1 MYREYGLARK
11 ELEIENND
19 NQYDVIII
27 GGGIVGAGLFREQSL
42 HGLKVLLLDQADFS
56 SQTSQGSSKMLHGGI
71 RYLENMDF
79 SLVFEALREKNLWL
93 KLTPHITKEVPF
105 YLPIY
110 KESKWPLM
118 FMRVGLFLYDLL
130 SLFKNSPHRILNYKQ
145 TIKEM
150 PGIKTQGLVGAGL
163 YYDGIV
169 DDAKLGLEC
178 IYDGLNNNE
187 CKALNYQKV
196 TKITKDDSD
205 QHTVEFEDTLNQKK
219 SNATAQFVIMATG
232 PFTDQAM
239 SNLSIPWSPVIL
251 PSKGAHLWLEKD
263 SLPITEAM
271 VLQTKDQR
279 IIFVIPQRQS
289 ILVGTTEIPIDPK
302 TPMLNIK
309 PTEEEV
315 QYLLDVVNEYFPSS
329 NVEHENILSSFAAVR
344 PLVKAKESSSKTSR
358 NHKVFNPQKNLYVLV
373 GGKYTTF
380 RKMAQ
385 DLNKIIFK
393 KLNIRHDKS
402 LTLQKLKTTSIVK
415 NPFEKKISL
424 DDLKLILRKENVRTR
439 EDLLNRRLS
448 LPTLRHFNDQE
459 LEKLILQLDFK

>member
-1 MYREYGLARK
+1 MYREYGLARE
-11 ELEIENND
+11 ELKKQSNENH
-19 NQYDVIII
+19 YDIII
-27 GGGIVGAGLFREQSL
+27 VGGGIVGAGLFREQAL
-42 HGLKVLLLDQADFS
+42 HGLKVLLLDQADFN

-178 IYDGLNNNE
+178 IYDGLNNKK
-187 CKALNYQKV
+187 CKALNYQEV
-196 TKITKDDSD
+196 TSITKNEYD
-205 QHTVEFEDTLNQKK
+205 QHTVEFQDTLNKNK
-219 SNATAQFVIMATG
+219 SKATSQFVIMATG

-251 PSKGAHLWLEKD
+251 PSKGAHLWLEEN

-279 IIFVIPQRQS
+279 IIFVIPQRHS

-309 PTEEEV
+309 PSQEEI
-315 QYLLDVVNEYFPSS
+315 QYLLDVVNEYFPES
-329 NVEHENILSSFAAVR
+329 NVKHENILSSFAAVR
-344 PLVKAKESSSKTSR
+344 PLVKAKNSSSKTSR

-385 DLNKIIFK
+385 DLNKKIFK
-393 KLNIRHDKS
+393 QLNIEHDKS
-402 LTLQKLKTTSIVK
+402 LTLQPLRATSIVE
-415 NPFEKKISL
+415 NPFDKKISL
-424 DDLKLILRKENVRTR
+424 DDLKLILRNENVRTR

-448 LPTLRHFNDQE
+448 LPTLRHFNDQD
-459 LEKLILQLDFK
+459 LESLILQLDFK

>member
-1 MYREYGLARK
+1 MYREYGLARE
-11 ELEIENND
+11 ELKKQINEGH
-19 NQYDVIII
+19 YDIII
-27 GGGIVGAGLFREQSL
+27 VGGGIVGAGLFREQAL
-42 HGLKVLLLDQADFS
+42 HGLKVLLLDQADFN

-118 FMRVGLFLYDLL
+118 FMRVGLFLYDFL

-178 IYDGLNNNE
+178 IYDGLNNKN
-187 CKALNYQKV
+187 CKALNYQEV
-196 TKITKDDSD
+196 TSITKDEND
-205 QHTVEFEDTLNQKK
+205 QHTVEFQDTLNKDK
-219 SNATAQFVIMATG
+219 SKATSQFVIMATG

-251 PSKGAHLWLEKD
+251 PSKGAHLWLEEN

-279 IIFVIPQRQS
+279 IIFVIPQRHS

-309 PTEEEV
+309 PTQEEI
-315 QYLLDVVNEYFPSS
+315 QYLLDVVNEYFPES
-329 NVEHENILSSFAAVR
+329 NVKYENILSSFAAVR
-344 PLVKAKESSSKTSR
+344 PLVKAKNSSSKTSR

-385 DLNKIIFK
+385 DLNKKIFK
-393 KLNIRHDKS
+393 QLNIKHDKS
-402 LTLQKLKTTSIVK
+402 LTLQPLRTTSIVE
-415 NPFEKKISL
+415 NPFDRKISL
-424 DDLKLILRKENVRTR
+424 DDLKLILKNENVRTK

-448 LPTLRHFNDQE
+448 LPTLRHFNDQD
-459 LEKLILQLDFK
+459 LESLILQLDFK

>member
-1 MYREYGLARK
+1 MYREYGLARE
-11 ELEIENND
+11 ELD
-19 NQYDVIII
+19 NKNYDIII
-27 GGGIVGAGLFREQSL
+27 VGGGIVGAGLFREQSL
-42 HGLKVLLLDQADFS
+42 HGLKVLLLDQADFN

-93 KLTPHITKEVPF
+93 KLTPHITKEIPF

-110 KESKWPLM
+110 KESKWPLL

-150 PGIKTQGLVGAGL
+150 PGIKTDGLVGAGL

-169 DDAKLGLEC
+169 DDSKLGLEC
-178 IYDGLNNNE
+178 IYDGLNNEE
-187 CKALNYQKV
+187 CHALNYKEV
-196 TKITKDDSD
+196 TKIIKDDQD
-205 QHTVEFEDTLNQKK
+205 QYSVEFEDTLTGETSKANSK
-219 SNATAQFVIMATG
+219 FVIMATG

-239 SNLSIPWSPVIL
+239 EKLEIPWSPVIL
-251 PSKGAHLWLEKD
+251 PSKGAHLWLENNC
-263 SLPITEAM
+263 LPINEAM

-279 IIFVIPQRQS
+279 IIFVIPQRNS

-309 PTEEEV
+309 PTKDEI
-315 QYLLDVVNEYFPSS
+315 QYLLDVINEYFPDS
-329 NVEHENILSSFAAVR
+329 NVKHENILSSFSAVR
-344 PLVKAKESSSKTSR
+344 PLVKAKSSSSKTSR
-358 NHKVFNPQKNLYVLV
+358 HHKIFTPQKNFFVLA

-380 RKMAQ
+380 RRMAQ

-393 KLNIRHDKS
+393 KLNIKLDKS
-402 LTLQKLKTTSIVK
+402 LTLKPLRTTSIVK
-415 NPFEKKISL
+415 DPFAQKISIE
-424 DDLKLILRKENVRTR
+424 DLKLILKNESVRTK
-439 EDLLNRRLS
+439 EDLVSRRLS
-448 LPTLRHFNDQE
+448 LPTLRHYNDQE
-459 LEKLILQLDFK
+459 LEELIKAFDFK